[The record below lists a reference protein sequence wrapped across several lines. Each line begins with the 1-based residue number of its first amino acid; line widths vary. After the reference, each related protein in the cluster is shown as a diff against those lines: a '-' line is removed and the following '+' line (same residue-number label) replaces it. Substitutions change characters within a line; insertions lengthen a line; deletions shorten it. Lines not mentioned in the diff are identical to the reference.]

1 MPTSQS
7 STDDLICD
15 LLVIGSGAGGLST
28 AVTAAHLG
36 LKVVVAEKANVIGGT
51 SAWSGGWMW
60 VPCNPLAREAGIQEP
75 LAAPRAYLREVLGET
90 YDAERVEMLLAQGP
104 AMVEFFRHHT
114 ALEFVDGNK
123 MPDFQGQHLHAATGG
138 RSVCAAPFDG
148 RRLGRDIAL
157 LRPPLDLHSLWGM
170 GIASGTDLG
179 HFLKASRSLNSFVYA
194 SRRVMRHGIDL
205 LRYRRGM
212 HLVNGN
218 ALVAALLKSALD
230 VGVRFLTE
238 SPLRAL
244 CGHEGRITGAELE
257 SPQGTQRVQARC
269 GVVLAT
275 GGFPHDAERQQR
287 WMPHVAAGTPHHS
300 AAPLTNTGDGI
311 RIAEEAGARLQEFAF
326 SNVAWAPVSLVP
338 QHGGQGRFPHLID
351 RVKPGLIAVTRDGKR
366 FANEA
371 GSYHDVMRALFEATQ
386 GQPVE
391 AWLICDHRFQRR
403 YGLGMSRPAPL
414 PRWPWLRN
422 GYLRS
427 GATPAELA
435 ARCGID
441 PVGLQATLAEY
452 NPGAREG
459 LDPAFGRGETPYQRG
474 MGDAEQQPNPCVA
487 PIEKAPFYAVK
498 IVPGSLGTFAGL
510 AADEHARVLDIQ
522 GQPVA
527 GLYVA
532 GNDMASV
539 MGGHYPSGGITLGPA
554 MTFGFVAAHHAA
566 GMPRS
571 ACEHEVADQPHL
583 RFASSLS

>member
-1 MPTSQS
+1 MPTPQN

-36 LKVVVAEKANVIGGT
+36 LKVVVAEKASVIGGT

-75 LAAPRAYLREVLGET
+75 LSAPRAYLREMLGEA
-90 YDAERVEMLLAQGP
+90 YDANRVEMLLTQGP
-104 AMVEFFRHHT
+104 EMVEFFRRHT
-114 ALEFVDGNK
+114 ALAFVDGNK
-123 MPDFQGQHLHAATGG
+123 MPDFHGQQPHAAIGG

-148 RRLGRDIAL
+148 RRLGHDIAL

-170 GIASGTDLG
+170 GIASGADLG
-179 HFLKASRSLNSFVYA
+179 HFLKASHSLTSFVYA
-194 SRRVMRHGIDL
+194 SRRVMRHAVDI

-230 VGVRFLTE
+230 LDVRFLTE
-238 SPLRAL
+238 SPLGTL
-244 CGHEGRITGAELE
+244 CEHDGRIIGADLE
-257 SPQGTQRVQARC
+257 TPQSALRVQARC

-275 GGFPHDAERQQR
+275 GGFPHDTKRQQR
-287 WMPHVAAGTPHHS
+287 WMPHVADGSPHHS

-311 RIAEEAGARLQEFAF
+311 RVAEEAGANLQAFAF

-338 QHGGQGRFPHLID
+338 QREGQGRFPHLID
-351 RVKPGLIAVTRDGKR
+351 RAKPGLIAVTRDGKR
-366 FANEA
+366 FVNEA
-371 GSYHDVMRALFEATQ
+371 GSYHEVMRALFVATQ

-422 GYLRS
+422 GYLFS
-427 GATPAELA
+427 GETFAELA
-435 ARCGID
+435 ERCGID
-441 PVGLQATLAEY
+441 PIGLQATLVEY

-459 LDPAFGRGETPYQRG
+459 HDTAFGRGETPYQRG
-474 MGDAEQQPNPCVA
+474 MGDAEQHPNPCIA
-487 PIEKAPFYAVK
+487 PIEKAPFYAVR

-510 AADEHARVLDIQ
+510 AADEHARVLDTQ
-522 GQPVA
+522 GQPVE

-566 GMPRS
+566 GVPRTI
-571 ACEHEVADQPHL
+571 HESEAAD
-583 RFASSLS
+583 